1 MEKPS
6 QSSQSLP
13 WPQNSVN
20 KTSITTLKWHI
31 VVWDVYPQRHMTK
44 LDSSEPFEEQP
55 ALWLSH
61 RTVMVVRTSA
71 ESQSRSPRLSWFW
84 YEPWGLSVCVA
95 RCPRDG
101 WALLFVSETLFLCG
115 KTDHRKPWRPAVFC
129 PLCAQVS
136 QTPFGAAKNMILV
149 ETCFLYTTLTSFR
162 ADGNWKNVRW
172 KR

>member
-20 KTSITTLKWHI
+20 KLSVTTLKWHI

-44 LDSSEPFEEQP
+44 LDSSEPFEEHP
-55 ALWLSH
+55 ALWLS
-61 RTVMVVRTSA
+61 RRAVVVVQTSTQ
-71 ESQSRSPRLSWFW
+71 SQSRSPRLSRFW
-84 YEPWGLSVCVA
+84 GPSVRCPLPAARGTARPCYLSV
-95 RCPRDG
+95 R
-101 WALLFVSETLFLCG
+101 LFLCG
-115 KTDHRKPWRPAVFC
+115 KAEHRKPWRPAVFC
-129 PLCAQVS
+129 PLCAQAS

-149 ETCFLYTTLTSFR
+149 ETCFLYTALTSFR